1 MKKIFNI
8 VIICQLFFAFTLSFP
23 TGVLAK
29 AHQDTAVLIPP
40 VPEDIPFD
48 HKGAED
54 AMYKVDDKT
63 LDAVALNMGLVL
75 TGVVAN
81 IAMLK
86 SVCVAPS
93 IKFTAGISAIFLFAQ
108 ILQMSAYDEAKK
120 KDLTQIKKN
129 NADQKTVEIQKQSV
143 QEVIDDLYDV
153 RALAKQRRDAGIVY
167 AALLVV
173 SIGIV
178 VAELAGIVASLGGL
192 LGSFTCVPP
201 TAMKA
206 QNARI
211 NQAFAF
217 LNKTLGIENALAI
230 ADPLRLLTALGMP
243 AAAASA
249 ILIAS
254 KPYKYLLMSPYTRG
268 AMYVVMLLL
277 QIYYIKL
284 IADTIEVYD
293 HRIDKLK
300 ELQAAINMG
309 EGTRVGSGQAGPPPK
324 ADGSIGAPPTVAIRG
339 AGPGGDDGQGCV
351 SQSGDPDPSCKGP
364 FMEVGPLNDRFVKL
378 ADPTTLGAINDA
390 KKAVNAFAS
399 GKNAQGRG
407 ALANLAKNKNALR
420 NASRRAIDD
429 INKKLISE
437 KKPPINFSDEAAKI
451 YKDSKA
457 ALLKA
462 IANTPG
468 ASLSQMSLGVAPPL
482 ADGEKEKTEKGDTP
496 ASASGIAAIAMPD
509 FGPGSPG
516 PSAASEVTAAPSE
529 KMNSEEAF
537 KGKKLDMNDINKNKD
552 VSIFTV
558 LTVRYKLSAYPKFFK
573 KLETKE
579 APAPSTIPAPLK

>member
-29 AHQDTAVLIPP
+29 ATSAEAPLVPP

-48 HKGAED
+48 HKGLDKEMYD
-54 AMYKVDDKT
+54 ADDKT
-63 LDAVALNMGLVL
+63 RDAVALNTGIVL
-75 TGVVAN
+75 TGAVAN
-81 IAMLK
+81 GLLFQGG
-86 SVCVAPS
+86 CHAPS
-93 IKFTAGISAIFLFAQ
+93 AILAGLASVLFLIAQ
-108 ILQMSAYDEAKK
+108 VVQMLEYSEAKGDAL
-120 KDLTQIKKN
+120 DLIKKN
-129 NADQKTVEIQKQSV
+129 VTEEKKRV
-143 QEVIDDLYDV
+143 QEQTIDAAISDV
-153 RALAKQRRDAGIVY
+153 EGMRKLARARRDAGIAYSIMLTVAGV
-167 AALLVV
+167 AAGLEA
-173 SIGIV
+173 IPV
-178 VAELAGIVASLGGL
+178 VAAF
-192 LGSFTCVPP
+192 FTCSVM
-201 TAMKA
+201 ANYNYKKEKIMAFFAKA
-206 QNARI
+206 V
-211 NQAFAF
+211 
-217 LNKTLGIENALAI
+217 GIES
-230 ADPLRLLTALGMP
+230 ADAGTVVRLLTSLGLP
-243 AAAASA
+243 VATVAAMVVAAKFKA
-249 ILIAS
+249 KILFN
-254 KPYKYLLMSPYTRG
+254 PWTR
-268 AMYVVMLLL
+268 VVTYSVLLLL
-277 QIYYIKL
+277 QIKYITL
-284 IADTIEVYD
+284 MDEVIDTYTKRIEKF
-293 HRIDKLK
+293 RELK
-300 ELQAAINMG
+300 SMITTSA
-309 EGTRVGSGQAGPPPK
+309 GTRVNDGSAGPPPK
-324 ADGSIGAPPTVAIRG
+324 ADGSIGPPPTVAIRG

-407 ALANLAKNKNALR
+407 ALANLAKNKNAVR
-420 NASRRAIDD
+420 NASRKAIDD